1 MTPHNSPG
9 CWIWC
14 YKIAG
19 SLASRPFQ
27 SVRNHY
33 YLKNGRKPGMRKDT
47 KARDF
52 SRKAKE
58 QIAERDSIEGWP
70 CCVFCGAAA
79 PAPLAFSNAHFIA
92 RSQGGLG
99 IPENGLTLCPECH
112 RRYDQTTDRKKMR
125 EYFREYLKSKYE
137 NWSEEALIYRKE

>member
-1 MTPHNSPG
+1 
-9 CWIWC
+9 
-14 YKIAG
+14 
-19 SLASRPFQ
+19 
-27 SVRNHY
+27 
-33 YLKNGRKPGMRKDT
+33 MRKDT

-58 QIAERDSIEGWP
+58 QIAERDSIDGWP
-70 CCVFCGAAA
+70 CCVRCGDAA

-112 RRYDQTTDRKKMR
+112 RRYDQSTHRAEDR
-125 EYFREYLKSKYE
+125 EYYREYLKGKYE
-137 NWSEEALIYRKE
+137 NWNEEALIYRKE